1 CSSDLPLSPRGLP
14 EPHAVQAACGGPAD
28 GAAAPNSCAPGT
40 ATRHA
45 GHWRMPG
52 RPPILLIHGIRI
64 DGGRVGGPGI
74 RRADREGDRAQ
85 PAPRGAGDPRAE
97 RAFGGSARTEH
108 VLLRLDRLRPA
119 PGAPARRAGP
129 LPPGG
134 DDDPLPDRR
143 ARGRP
148 APGGPELPG
157 RHPGVGPWPRPGGGA
172 RLPGHGTG
180 DRHRLAHRGDAGAG
194 CALRGRVPDRTS
206 ARRGL
211 DPLGRAAA
219 AVGGDPAGP
228 QRRRVLPQR
237 LVRDGAGGGAV
248 PAPAGAGRRL
258 DGRGRRGV
266 ARRAPDRPAGPRGL
280 STRSPRAAPYAS
292 DGHRRSRQRYPART
306 DSRGPLMSTQT
317 TQHARILIVG
327 GGAAGLSV
335 AARLR
340 RSHEHGVVVVEPSD
354 VNYYQPAWSLVG
366 AGLASLRSTVRPEAQ
381 VMPRGVTW
389 VRNVGPGMGR
399 RARRAPLADGEQISY
414 ETVVVATGSVLDWDA
429 ISGLAEARTT
439 PQVSSNYSF
448 DHAGKTWSILSEII
462 AGTVVFT
469 RAAGKVKCPSAAQKI
484 MYLAADHWRRTG
496 VLDRIRIVFVTPGE
510 RIYDKDEFSDTL
522 DTVAADYGIEVRT
535 RCELREIDPDGRKL
549 SILDHADGQTEELA
563 YDALHVV
570 PPQSAAPWIAESGL
584 ADPEQ
589 PGGWAK
595 VDATTLQH
603 PNFPE

>member
-1 CSSDLPLSPRGLP
+1 
-14 EPHAVQAACGGPAD
+14 
-28 GAAAPNSCAPGT
+28 NSCAPGT

-74 RRADREGDRAQ
+74 RRADREGDRAR

-97 RAFGGSARTEH
+97 RAFGGGARPEH

-194 CALRGRVPDRTS
+194 CALRGRVPGRTS

-280 STRSPRAAPYAS
+280 STRSPP
-292 DGHRRSRQRYPART
+292 RR
-306 DSRGPLMSTQT
+306 
-317 TQHARILIVG
+317 
-327 GGAAGLSV
+327 
-335 AARLR
+335 
-340 RSHEHGVVVVEPSD
+340 
-354 VNYYQPAWSLVG
+354 YQPAWSLVG

-389 VRNVGPGMGR
+389 VRNAVTRIDP
-399 RARRAPLADGEQISY
+399 RARRAHLADGEQITY
-414 ETVVVATGSVLDWDA
+414 ETLVLATGIVLDWDG
-429 ISGLAEARTT
+429 IPGLAEAMTT

-448 DHAGKTWSILSEII
+448 DHAEKTWSILSGIT

-496 VLDRIRIVFVTPGE
+496 VLDRIRIVFV
-510 RIYDKDEFSDTL
+510 
-522 DTVAADYGIEVRT
+522 
-535 RCELREIDPDGRKL
+535 
-549 SILDHADGQTEELA
+549 
-563 YDALHVV
+563 
-570 PPQSAAPWIAESGL
+570 PP
-584 ADPEQ
+584 
-589 PGGWAK
+589 
-595 VDATTLQH
+595 
-603 PNFPE
+603 